1 VPVVA
6 VNNVS
11 RHLGSSVG
19 VAIFALLTAEPA
31 RRRGVPARSAGFQT
45 CCIADFQVGRVLENA
60 RPTGLE
66 TRDSADLEV
75 CAAVGRAGCAA
86 AATAQIFSL
95 NCLPQRME
103 YQRENGFAVNR
114 RACHEN
120 N

>member
-6 VNNVS
+6 VNNDS

-19 VAIFALLTAEPA
+19 VAIFALLAAEPA

-75 CAAVGRAGCAA
+75 GAAVGRARCA

-114 RACHEN
+114 RTCHEN

>member
-6 VNNVS
+6 VNNDS

-19 VAIFALLTAEPA
+19 VAIFALLAAEPA

-75 CAAVGRAGCAA
+75 CAAVSRAMRRRCNGTNYFLELF
-86 AATAQIFSL
+86 ATTDGVSARQMVL
-95 NCLPQRME
+95 L
-103 YQRENGFAVNR
+103 
-114 RACHEN
+114 
-120 N
+120 